1 MIGDGRCS
9 IKEDIVT
16 DNPLDKVLRLK
27 RANPTRPF
35 DPKGGRLPP
44 GQYLTEKF
52 PVLHYGSVPRF
63 DPKTWDL
70 KIWGLVENPIHLTWE
85 EFLKLPTERIVTDIH
100 CVTRWSKFD
109 TAWEG
114 VPWTWVMETVKPKPE
129 AMYIM
134 AHCDFDFSANVPL
147 DEMLADENSM
157 LAYKYDDKPL
167 EPDHG
172 YPLRLFVPHLYFWK
186 SAKWLRGIEFMPQ
199 DRPGFWEGYGYHMR
213 GDPWTEER
221 FS

>member
-1 MIGDGRCS
+1 VATSDPQR
-9 IKEDIVT
+9 
-16 DNPLDKVLRLK
+16 KVDRLK
-27 RANPTRPF
+27 RANPTRKF
-35 DPKGGRLPP
+35 DPQGGRLPP

-63 DPKTWDL
+63 DPKDWDF
-70 KIWGLVENPIHLTWE
+70 KIWGLVENPIRLTWD
-85 EFLKLPTERIVTDIH
+85 EFTKLQTKTATCDIH

-109 TAWEG
+109 TQWEG
-114 VPWTWVMETVKPKPE
+114 VPWSWVIENAKPKP
-129 AMYIM
+129 AANFIM
-134 AHCDFDFSANVPL
+134 AHCEFGFTANVPL
-147 DEMLADENSM
+147 SEIDQDADVM
-157 LAYKYDDKPL
+157 LAYKYDNQPL

-172 YPLRLFVPHLYFWK
+172 YPLRLLMPRLYFWK
-186 SAKWLRGIEFMPQ
+186 SAKWLRGIEFIAQ

>member
-1 MIGDGRCS
+1 M
-9 IKEDIVT
+9 T

-27 RANPTRPF
+27 RANPKRPF

-63 DPKTWDL
+63 DPKTWDF
-70 KIWGLVENPIHLTWE
+70 KIWGLVEHPIRLTWE
-85 EFLKLPTERIVTDIH
+85 EFLKLPTERVVTDIH

-114 VPWTWVMETVKPKPE
+114 VPWSWVMETVKPKPE
-129 AMYIM
+129 VQFIM
-134 AHCDFDFSANVPL
+134 AHCAYDFTANVPL
-147 DEMLADENSM
+147 EEMLKPNVM

-186 SAKWLRGIEFMPQ
+186 SAKWLRGIEFMAH

-213 GDPWTEER
+213 GDPYAEER

>member
-1 MIGDGRCS
+1 MATSDPQR
-9 IKEDIVT
+9 
-16 DNPLDKVLRLK
+16 KVDRLK
-27 RANPTRPF
+27 RANPTRKF
-35 DPKGGRLPP
+35 DPQGGRLPP

-63 DPKTWDL
+63 DPKDWDF
-70 KIWGLVENPIHLTWE
+70 KIWGLVENPIRLTWD
-85 EFLKLPTERIVTDIH
+85 EFTKLQTKTATCDIH

-109 TAWEG
+109 TQWEG
-114 VPWTWVMETVKPKPE
+114 VPWSWVIENAKPKP
-129 AMYIM
+129 AANFIM
-134 AHCDFDFSANVPL
+134 AHCEFGFTANVPL
-147 DEMLADENSM
+147 SEIDQDADVM
-157 LAYKYDDKPL
+157 LAYKYDNQPL

-172 YPLRLFVPHLYFWK
+172 YPLRLLMPRLYFWK
-186 SAKWLRGIEFMPQ
+186 SAKWLRGIEFIAQ

>member
-1 MIGDGRCS
+1 MSFD
-9 IKEDIVT
+9 
-16 DNPLDKVLRLK
+16 PLEKVNRLR
-27 RANPTRPF
+27 RANPKRVF

-52 PVLHYGSVPRF
+52 PVLHYGSVPKF
-63 DPKTWDL
+63 DPKTWDF
-70 KIWGLVENPIHLTWE
+70 KVWGLVENPIRLSWDEFTKLT
-85 EFLKLPTERIVTDIH
+85 TTTTTVDIN

-109 TAWEG
+109 TMWEG
-114 VPWTWVMETVKPKPE
+114 VPWTWVMENAKPKP
-129 AMYIM
+129 ASKFAM
-134 AHCDFDFSANVPL
+134 AHCEYGFTANIPL
-147 DEMLADENSM
+147 DDLLADEATM
-157 LAYKYDDKPL
+157 LAYKFDGKPL

-172 YPLRLFVPHLYFWK
+172 YPMRLLVPHLYFWK

-199 DRPGFWEGYGYHMR
+199 DRPGFWEGYGYHMH

>member
-1 MIGDGRCS
+1 MANNS
-9 IKEDIVT
+9 LT
-16 DNPLDKVLRLK
+16 KVLRLK
-27 RANPTRPF
+27 RANPKRPF

-52 PVLHYGSVPRF
+52 PVLHYGTLRAPRF
-63 DPKTWDL
+63 DPKTWDF
-70 KIWGLVENPIHLTWE
+70 KVWGLVENPIRLSWD
-85 EFLKLPTERIVTDIH
+85 EFLKLPTVKAGVDIH

-114 VPWTWVMETVKPKPE
+114 VPFAWVIENAKPKPE
-129 AMYIM
+129 ARYVM
-134 AHCDFDFSANVPL
+134 AHCEHGFTANVPL
-147 DEMLADENSM
+147 EDLLRENIL

-172 YPLRLFVPHLYFWK
+172 YPLRLLVPHLYFWK
-186 SAKWLRGIEFMPQ
+186 SAKWLRGIEFMAD

-213 GDPWTEER
+213 GDPWGEQR

>member
-1 MIGDGRCS
+1 MTLD
-9 IKEDIVT
+9 
-16 DNPLDKVLRLK
+16 PLGKVQRLK
-27 RANPTRPF
+27 RANPKRPF
-35 DPKGGRLPP
+35 DSKGGRLPP

-63 DPKTWDL
+63 DPHTWDF
-70 KIWGLVENPIHLTWE
+70 KIWGLVENPIRLTWD
-85 EFLKLPTERIVTDIH
+85 EFLKLPTAQTVVDIH
-100 CVTRWSKFD
+100 CVTRWSKLD
-109 TAWEG
+109 TRWEG
-114 VPWTWVMETVKPKPE
+114 VSWSWVMETVKPKAE
-129 AMYIM
+129 AKFVM
-134 AHCDFDFSANVPL
+134 AHCEYGFTANVPL
-147 DEMLADENSM
+147 QDLLDDKDVM

-172 YPLRLFVPHLYFWK
+172 YPLRLLVPHLYFWK
-186 SAKWLRGIEFMPQ
+186 SAKWLRGIEFMEK